1 MPESSYMRSKSST
14 NEIKQTSKKIRLNN
28 SNNFTKC
35 NGIDKHVIDEKYDV
49 GIFIISYLII

>member
-1 MPESSYMRSKSST
+1 MLESSYVRSKSST

-35 NGIDKHVIDEKYDV
+35 NDIDKHVNDEKYDV
-49 GIFIISYLII
+49 GIFIISY